1 MGPLVTKQHLDKV
14 KNYID
19 IGIKE
24 GADLVVDEEILNQGY
39 ENGYYVGE
47 HSLITFQL
55 K

>member
-24 GADLVVDEEILNQGY
+24 GADLVVDGRNFKLQGY
-39 ENGYYVGE
+39 ENGYYVGGDILR
-47 HSLITFQL
+47 SCLN
-55 K
+55 